1 VLANPVIV
9 GAVTVLVLI
18 VAVGLAY
25 EANSGL
31 PFVPKYSLHVQVPN
45 ASELTR
51 GGEVRIGGNLVGQVS
66 TVDPARGPAGRPIA
80 LLQLKL
86 NENVKPLP
94 ADSTFTIRL
103 KGAIGLKYL
112 EIVPGSSARSL
123 PEGATVPLS
132 QARTVVDFD
141 QFLGMFDPPTRAG
154 VAAST
159 QGFGYGF
166 AGRGSNVNDAIG
178 AFVPLLRDLGPVMR
192 TLSDPRTGLGT
203 FFRSLEA
210 FTGALAPVAQTQA
223 ALFRNLDTTFRALAP
238 VARPFLQDT
247 ISQSPPTFDA
257 VVADSPRL
265 QAFLTDSAA
274 LFGEL
279 RPGIAALPRSA
290 PVLADAFAAG
300 TRNLPGTAALDRR
313 VVSLSQRLA
322 SYAHTPAVSAGL
334 DRLTQTLAAL
344 RSPLS
349 FLTPVQAT
357 CNYVTLFLR
366 NVASLLSQHSDTG
379 TSLRF
384 ILVAITQAAGGEGGP
399 ARRPYTGPLGDGVGP
414 LHVNPY
420 PNTASPG
427 QTPECEAGN
436 EPYLHRAVIG
446 NVPGNQG
453 LVTEKTGRGK

>member
-1 VLANPVIV
+1 
-9 GAVTVLVLI
+9 
-18 VAVGLAY
+18 
-25 EANSGL
+25 
-31 PFVPKYSLHVQVPN
+31 
-45 ASELTR
+45 
-51 GGEVRIGGNLVGQVS
+51 
-66 TVDPARGPAGRPIA
+66 
-80 LLQLKL
+80 
-86 NENVKPLP
+86 
-94 ADSTFTIRL
+94 
-103 KGAIGLKYL
+103 
-112 EIVPGSSARSL
+112 
-123 PEGATVPLS
+123 
-132 QARTVVDFD
+132 
-141 QFLGMFDPPTRAG
+141 
-154 VAAST
+154 
-159 QGFGYGF
+159 
-166 AGRGSNVNDAIG
+166 
-178 AFVPLLRDLGPVMR
+178 
-192 TLSDPRTGLGT
+192 
-203 FFRSLEA
+203 
-210 FTGALAPVAQTQA
+210 
-223 ALFRNLDTTFRALAP
+223 
-238 VARPFLQDT
+238 
-247 ISQSPPTFDA
+247 
-257 VVADSPRL
+257 
-265 QAFLTDSAA
+265 

-279 RPGIAALPRSA
+279 RPGIAALPGSA

-334 DRLTQTLAAL
+334 DRLTLTLATA

-384 ILVAITQAAGGEGGP
+384 ILVAITQAAGGESGP
-399 ARRPYTGPLGDGVGP
+399 ARRPYTGPVGDGVGP

-453 LVTEKTGRGK
+453 LVTEKTGSGK